1 MVMTEEERST
11 LRKEVDRL
19 MHTFVEQSKILG
31 KELFICPLAPDDFRW
46 LVSNPTSGLVG
57 ITGICPGAKAYSDER
72 FCCIIV
78 NSKKA
83 LCLQQ
88 EGFSFED
95 IIDNNSALRVVPAKD
110 ILSKML

>member
-1 MVMTEEERST
+1 MTKKERKSLREE
-11 LRKEVDRL
+11 VNRL
-19 MHTFVEQSKILG
+19 METYVEQAGILG

-46 LVSNPTSGLVG
+46 LISNPSSGLVG
-57 ITGICPGAKAYSDER
+57 ITGICPTAKPYSDDR

-83 LCLQQ
+83 IYLQQ
-88 EGFSFED
+88 EGFSIGD
-95 IIDNNSALRVVPAKD
+95 IIENDQALQVVPAKD

>member
-1 MVMTEEERST
+1 MTKKERKS
-11 LRKEVDRL
+11 LRTEVDRL
-19 MHTFVEQSKILG
+19 METFVEQAKILG
-31 KELFICPLAPDDFRW
+31 KELFICPLAPEDFRW
-46 LVSNPTSGLVG
+46 LISNPSSGLVG

-83 LCLQQ
+83 IYLQQ
-88 EGFSFED
+88 EGFSISD
-95 IIDNNSALRVVPAKD
+95 ILENDQALLVVPAKD

>member
-1 MVMTEEERST
+1 MTENERKS

-19 MHTFVEQSKILG
+19 METFVEQAKLLG

-46 LVSNPTSGLVG
+46 LISNPSSGLVG
-57 ITGICPGAKAYSDER
+57 ITGICPGAEAYSDER

-83 LCLQQ
+83 IYLQQ
-88 EGFSFED
+88 EGFSISD
-95 IIDNNSALRVVPAKD
+95 ILENDQALLVVPAKD